1 MGKRVK
7 KVREISYKVVEE
19 GHVPRKVLTATEI
32 RDRVYGLFEIFGFFI
47 VDGRYLFCF
56 LSYIDHEGNM
66 KYTVRLFMSTI
77 EFMPFAL
84 RAEIYKDIVPYLKEK
99 LVKNPH
105 LMITDKDE
113 LEKFMRWRPRTL
125 EIL

>member
-7 KVREISYKVVEE
+7 KVSEIAYKVIEE
-19 GHVPRKVLTATEI
+19 GHVPRKVLTATEV
-32 RDRVYGLFEIFGFFI
+32 RERVYGLFEVFGFFI
-47 VDGRYLFCF
+47 VDNRYLFCF
-56 LSYIDHEGNM
+56 LSYIDHEGNI

-77 EFMPFAL
+77 EFMPFEL
-84 RAEIYKDIVPYLKEK
+84 RADIYRDIGPYLKDK

-105 LMITDKDE
+105 LMITDKAE
-113 LEKFMRWRPRTL
+113 LEKFMRWKPRTL